1 MFELCCPLSP
11 TRPGFIFPSPG
22 EFRPKGGGAAPPE
35 YYGNSAMSDS
45 LSSGLLARGG
55 EAGDGDGGKGRVHT
69 GVARPAAAAK
79 STIPTGTDCHVSA
92 HKPTES
98 DQKAGGSTEL
108 SVAPP
113 STSVRAAIGTFP
125 LRRRLP
131 DCLVRQ
137 GEIFLQLTRRHLTLS
152 LFMRR
157 KPGSSS
163 QAGRGT
169 VEKGSVCSNCG
180 RSGDGVIQTM
190 FSLP

>member
-1 MFELCCPLSP
+1 MRSHQGCQAAGGQTHNPHRHRHTCGPFVPLLHFGHK
-11 TRPGFIFPSPG
+11 RHLGFTIL
-22 EFRPKGGGAAPPE
+22 
-35 YYGNSAMSDS
+35 
-45 LSSGLLARGG
+45 LSSFGG
-55 EAGDGDGGKGRVHT
+55 
-69 GVARPAAAAK
+69 
-79 STIPTGTDCHVSA
+79 DCHVSA
-92 HKPTES
+92 HKPMES
-98 DQKAGGSTEL
+98 EQKAGGSTEL
-108 SVAPP
+108 SAAPP

-169 VEKGSVCSNCG
+169 VEKGKVCSNCG
-180 RSGDGVIQTM
+180 RSRDGVIQTM